1 MGAPYTEEEDKILIE
16 MNKAG
21 CDLDE
26 VAQVLRGRTMSAL
39 KTRGYIL
46 GLKWSKKTDIDM
58 DAYKEFIKGKI

>member
-39 KTRGYIL
+39 KARGYIL